1 MVYNYPEETKKQMK
15 FIFKKIKFND
25 VCEEI
30 FRNTNTIWQVGT
42 DFVTGTST
50 TKEKTTFEEDVKTAE
65 GIINEWYNK
74 LTEEEEKCQKN

>member
-15 FIFKKIKFND
+15 FIFKKKKFND

-30 FRNTNTIWQVGT
+30 FLSTNTIWKIGT

-50 TKEKTTFEEDVKTAE
+50 KTEKTTFEEDVKTAE
-65 GIINEWYNK
+65 RIIREWYNK
-74 LTEEEEKCQKN
+74 LKEENL